1 MKLSAE
7 QKERVE
13 ELLAQMTLEEKIG
26 QMNLESPSIV
36 GGFDVP
42 FEELIEMMT
51 DGRLSKEEF
60 QKIMS
65 TAQRDYHEDDIR
77 AGMVGA
83 MMADDPRKNNELQ
96 KIAVEESR
104 LGIPMLTGFDVIHGL
119 RTVYP
124 IAIAE
129 AGTFDPELFERTAH
143 LAARESRAHGI
154 NWNFAPMIDVARDSR
169 WGRVSEGPG
178 EDPYLGSTFARAKS
192 GDSRAIHRIRL
203 IMWRHV

>member
-83 MMADDPRKNNELQ
+83 MMADDRG
-96 KIAVEESR
+96 KIMSCRRSQWRRADWGSR
-104 LGIPMLTGFDVIHGL
+104 C
-119 RTVYP
+119 
-124 IAIAE
+124 
-129 AGTFDPELFERTAH
+129 
-143 LAARESRAHGI
+143 
-154 NWNFAPMIDVARDSR
+154 
-169 WGRVSEGPG
+169 
-178 EDPYLGSTFARAKS
+178 
-192 GDSRAIHRIRL
+192 
-203 IMWRHV
+203 